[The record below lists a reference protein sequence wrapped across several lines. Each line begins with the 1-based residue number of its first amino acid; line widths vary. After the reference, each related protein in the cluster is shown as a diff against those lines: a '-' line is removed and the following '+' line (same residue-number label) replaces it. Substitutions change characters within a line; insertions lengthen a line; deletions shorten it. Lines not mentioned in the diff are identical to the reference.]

1 MQTEWAIVMHR
12 VPPGDAYA
20 ASPNVRFGSKADM
33 CSAKGHVRFTPKSGH
48 VQCTAD
54 VRYVPIADIGTNQ
67 FLFDHL
73 VGASEQRRRHGEAE
87 RLGGLKINDQLEF
100 GRLFNRQITRLCTF

>member
-12 VPPGDAYA
+12 VPPWDTYA

-48 VQCTAD
+48 VRCTSPCLLSAKSGLYAPQ
-54 VRYVPIADIGTNQ
+54 RKGL
-67 FLFDHL
+67 LFDHL
-73 VGASEQRRRHGEAE
+73 VGTVEQRPRHCKIECFGSLEIDHQLE
-87 RLGGLKINDQLEF
+87 LGGLL
-100 GRLFNRQITRLCTF
+100 NRQVAGL

>member
-33 CSAKGHVRFTPKSGH
+33 CSAKAHVRFVPK
-48 VQCTAD
+48 
-54 VRYVPIADIGTNQ
+54 ADITN
-67 FLFDHL
+67 LFDHL
-73 VGASEQRRRHGEAE
+73 TGEAKN
-87 RLGGLKINDQLEF
+87 GGGYFDPKRF
-100 GRLFNRQITRLCTF
+100 CSF